1 MLTNCGGLYQR
12 HRYTAANFQGDE
24 EMQDE
29 KTVTLYSQLNGSDKV
44 YVAHLRRADG
54 DLWNVFYQNGKR
66 GSALTTPKAKNASP
80 LPYEAAVKVF
90 DDLVNSKK
98 NGSSKYV
105 EDESVA
111 MAYQAA
117 PEKASTGGFL
127 PQLLNP
133 IREPDV
139 EVYLKG
145 DDWIAQEKMNGERR
159 PVRMTAEAVVGM
171 NKKGDAVAV
180 ALSIAD
186 GLRSLPASSLLVDG
200 EDMGGEL
207 VAFDLLSLDGEGLRN
222 RPYEERF
229 RHLQLLVGAGV
240 PGVRI
245 VRSATGEAAKRAL
258 LATLRAEKAEG
269 VVFKRRSALFS
280 PGRPNSGGDQIKFK
294 FTESATCHVESVTNG
309 KRSISVCVYDD
320 EGQPVSMGRVT
331 VPPNHPLP
339 APGAFVEIEYLYA
352 MQSLVQPVYL
362 GVRNDQDRGDC
373 TLSQIKFRPDAA
385 LLAA

>member
-1 MLTNCGGLYQR
+1 
-12 HRYTAANFQGDE
+12 
-24 EMQDE
+24 MQDE

-44 YVAHLRRADG
+44 YVAQLRRADG
-54 DLWNVFYQNGKR
+54 DMWNVLYQNGKR
-66 GSALTTPKAKNASP
+66 GSVLTTPKAKNASP

-98 NGSSKYV
+98 KGSSKYV

-117 PEKASTGGFL
+117 PDKAATGGFL

-139 EVYLKG
+139 EAYLKD
-145 DDWIAQEKMNGERR
+145 DDWIMQEKMNGERR
-159 PVRMTAEAVVGM
+159 PVRMAEAVVAM
-171 NKKGDAVAV
+171 NKKCDAVAV

-186 GLRSLPASSLLVDG
+186 GLRSLPASSLLIDG

-207 VAFDLLSLDGEGLRN
+207 VAFDLLSLDGEDLRN

-229 RHLQLLVGAGV
+229 RHLQLLVGAGAS
-240 PGVRI
+240 GVRV

-258 LATLRAEKAEG
+258 LATLLAEKAEG
-269 VVFKRRSALFS
+269 ATFKRRSAEYS
-280 PGRPNSGGDQIKFK
+280 PGRPSSGGDAIKFK
-294 FTESATCHVESVTNG
+294 FVESATCEVESVTNG
-309 KRSISVCVYDD
+309 KRSVSVCVYDD

-362 GVRNDQDRGDC
+362 GVRNDQDRSDC